1 MSGFVQVIYL
11 LLRMMSQS
19 ARRGVLSLFDKS
31 PMDFPLLGSSKLTP
45 IPICPASFCHQVKS
59 WPSHVCPHHLRP
71 TSRKTKLQVIAV
83 NKPKQSVEPRFEFLR
98 SPCARYNKGNN
109 AGPKLPRATASSTPD
124 STNVTTTSK
133 LACDVSGLQ
142 EQITQTNVPMDSTD
156 KRMDRFQNAISG
168 SHAEIVDMLRTLQPS
183 LLDPATTSAVPYRPA
198 LAASVPRGVV
208 SHVPGKWRGP
218 CQPRDAWPLAV
229 ASVKFPDSV
238 VPVASASGK
247 TRPLHLP
254 ARADLYLQVLKETI
268 LLSSKS

>member
-19 ARRGVLSLFDKS
+19 GRRGVLSLFDKS

-71 TSRKTKLQVIAV
+71 TSRKTKLQVITV
-83 NKPKQSVEPRFEFLR
+83 NKPKLSVEPRFEFLR

-109 AGPKLPRATASSTPD
+109 AGPKLPRATAFSTPD

-156 KRMDRFQNAISG
+156 TRMDRFQNAISG
-168 SHAEIVDMLRTLQPS
+168 SHADIIDMLRTLQPS
-183 LLDPATTSAVPYRPA
+183 TAVGSRDNKRSPLQASPGGLRPSWGCFVRA
-198 LAASVPRGVV
+198 GQV
-208 SHVPGKWRGP
+208 
-218 CQPRDAWPLAV
+218 AWPL
-229 ASVKFPDSV
+229 
-238 VPVASASGK
+238 SAS
-247 TRPLHLP
+247 
-254 ARADLYLQVLKETI
+254 
-268 LLSSKS
+268 